1 MSTVKTFKFTIRSRW
16 TGNPVFECDL
26 EAKFESASEG
36 VKLGAAVKMAIAAK
50 ADLSGADL
58 RSAVLSGA
66 DLSGAVLRSADLSG
80 AVLSGAVLRDLK
92 DGALALAQ
100 TSIVPET
107 GAYTAWKKCRDGVV
121 VKLLIPEDAARSN
134 ASGRKCRAAF
144 ADVLEILGPKGGKR
158 DVAVSI
164 HRNSFEYRVGQRVT
178 ADEWCKD
185 RWQECAGGIHHFI
198 TRAEAEAYDL

>member
-66 DLSGAVLRSADLSG
+66 DLSGAVLRSADLS
-80 AVLSGAVLRDLK
+80 
-92 DGALALAQ
+92 
-100 TSIVPET
+100 
-107 GAYTAWKKCRDGVV
+107 
-121 VKLLIPEDAARSN
+121 
-134 ASGRKCRAAF
+134 RA
-144 ADVLEILGPKGGKR
+144 
-158 DVAVSI
+158 
-164 HRNSFEYRVGQRVT
+164 
-178 ADEWCKD
+178 
-185 RWQECAGGIHHFI
+185 
-198 TRAEAEAYDL
+198 